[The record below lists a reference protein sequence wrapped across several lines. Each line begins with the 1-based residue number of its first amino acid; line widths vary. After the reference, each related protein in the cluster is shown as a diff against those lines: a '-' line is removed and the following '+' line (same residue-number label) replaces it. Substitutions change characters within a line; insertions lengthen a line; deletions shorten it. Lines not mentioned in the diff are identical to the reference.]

1 VATEDHPP
9 PARGSRTNKPFS
21 TVSRYFVAVPRR
33 GTTRWYKKLPEN
45 TSANAATQEN
55 EEEVLAEGS
64 VIQKTKL
71 YLPEKVKNMLWLKEG
86 DRVEYVLDKV
96 AKKIHIRKKE

>member
-1 VATEDHPP
+1 LPRNASADTE
-9 PARGSRTNKPFS
+9 
-21 TVSRYFVAVPRR
+21 
-33 GTTRWYKKLPEN
+33 
-45 TSANAATQEN
+45 TQVN
-55 EEEVLAEGS
+55 EEVLAEGS

-96 AKKIHIRKKE
+96 AKKIYIRKKE